1 MIRCRSMALMKEIRR
16 RIPYAAGQVLGC
28 LVVGYFAYH
37 LVEGD
42 RGLLAMRYL
51 NQEIAQT
58 RLDLATIESERGV
71 LDARV
76 ALLRP
81 SDLDPD
87 MLDERARVMLNL
99 ASPGE
104 IVIQLE
110 RPFLP
115 QVMRGTPLPAPTD
128 DTSRLAI
135 PKIIN

>member
-1 MIRCRSMALMKEIRR
+1 MALMKEIRR
-16 RIPYAAGQVLGC
+16 RIPYALGQVLGC

-51 NQEIAQT
+51 KQEIAQT
-58 RLDLATIESERGV
+58 RTDLAVIENDRKV

-99 ASPGE
+99 AGPGE

-115 QVMRGTPLPAPTD
+115 QAMRGTPLSQPGA
-128 DTSRLAI
+128 LACCQ
-135 PKIIN
+135 PR

>member
-1 MIRCRSMALMKEIRR
+1 MPSMALMKEIRR
-16 RIPYAAGQVLGC
+16 RIPNAAGQVLGC

-51 NQEIAQT
+51 KQEIAQT
-58 RLDLATIESERGV
+58 RNDLKTIETDRGA

-99 ASPGE
+99 AGPGE

-110 RPFLP
+110 RPYLP
-115 QVMRGTPLPAPTD
+115 QAMRGTPLSTPGD
-128 DTSRLAI
+128 GTSRLMP
-135 PKIIN
+135 PKNIN

>member
-1 MIRCRSMALMKEIRR
+1 MALMKEIRR

-28 LVVGYFAYH
+28 LVVGYFVYH

-51 NQEIAQT
+51 KQEIAQT
-58 RLDLATIESERGV
+58 RLDLDTIAGEREV

-81 SDLDPD
+81 DDLDPD
-87 MLDERARVMLNL
+87 MLDERARIMLNL
-99 ASPGE
+99 AGPGE

-115 QVMRGTPLPAPTD
+115 QVMRGTPLSPPTGGAPGLMT
-128 DTSRLAI
+128 
-135 PKIIN
+135 PKTVN